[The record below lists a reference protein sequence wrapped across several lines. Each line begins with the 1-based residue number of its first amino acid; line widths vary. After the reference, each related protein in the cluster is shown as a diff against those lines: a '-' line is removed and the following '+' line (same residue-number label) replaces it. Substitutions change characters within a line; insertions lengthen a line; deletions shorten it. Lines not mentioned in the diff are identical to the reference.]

1 MDRATNRGDGKPS
14 PYTQDST
21 AQIEKEKRTAA
32 LAAVLFLLGERG

>member
-21 AQIEKEKRTAA
+21 AQIEKRTAA